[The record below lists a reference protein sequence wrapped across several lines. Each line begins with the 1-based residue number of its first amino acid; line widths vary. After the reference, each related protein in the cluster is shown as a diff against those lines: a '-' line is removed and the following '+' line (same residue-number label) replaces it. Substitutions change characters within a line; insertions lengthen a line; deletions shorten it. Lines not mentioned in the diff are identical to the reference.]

1 MTATVPI
8 YYLKSDIQ
16 SRNERA
22 RLVQLHRWSAGCSD
36 LQRISWRIDLSIFQL
51 CRMVARWSFQW
62 PHLFFERHPVLLEA
76 LDLSSSPDLANEIG
90 GEHAREFHKVSRKMY
105 IATIPQNLENYI
117 PKMPIISSPTI
128 AASIFG
134 SQTLVNMSEVS
145 YTIEKTFRIG
155 KTLI

>member
-8 YYLKSDIQ
+8 YYLKSVYLKSDIQ

-76 LDLSSSPDLANEIG
+76 LDLYSSPDLANEFG

-117 PKMPIISSPTI
+117 PKMSILTLFHLQPSLPVSS
-128 AASIFG
+128 G
-134 SQTLVNMSEVS
+134 L
-145 YTIEKTFRIG
+145 K
-155 KTLI
+155 L